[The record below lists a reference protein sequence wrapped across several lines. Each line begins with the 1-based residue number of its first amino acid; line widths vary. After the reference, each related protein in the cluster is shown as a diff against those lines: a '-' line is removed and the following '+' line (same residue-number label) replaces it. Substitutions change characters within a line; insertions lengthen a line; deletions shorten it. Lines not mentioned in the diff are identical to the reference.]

1 MYQMLLI
8 CQIYLF
14 RYCEEFNCD
23 LSNCAVSNVNNMYS
37 VFYCCEKFN
46 CDLSNWDVYNVNNME
61 DIFYNCNMKIIPNWY
76 WYKK

>member
-23 LSNCAVSNVNNMYS
+23 LSN
-37 VFYCCEKFN
+37 
-46 CDLSNWDVYNVNNME
+46 WDVSNVNNME

-76 WYKK
+76 YNWYQYKKIYHV

>member
-23 LSNCAVSNVNNMYS
+23 LSN
-37 VFYCCEKFN
+37 
-46 CDLSNWDVYNVNNME
+46 WDVSNVNNME
-61 DIFYNCNMKIIPNWY
+61 DIFYNCNMKIIPN
-76 WYKK
+76 